1 MKFNFKFKHDFSYLI
16 RKYAIIRVLCL
27 AAVCTLIIVST
38 TFISST
44 VHEKPV
50 ILSVSQ
56 QVGTPGDTITIRG
69 KFFSQQKDSSYV
81 EIAGNRL
88 TTSSYVSWNDD
99 EIVITIPAN
108 TQDGLLYVVSSAGRS
123 NPDFFC
129 NRDLIPVS
137 VPQNTV
143 NTKPFITSLSA
154 ETLYVGDV
162 LTISG
167 KNFGSKKTQSQV
179 YFSTKKTQQ
188 QLTESSLN
196 AGNPMEDATEYIC
209 ASDIDF
215 DYEYWSETEI
225 RVFVPDGAFT
235 GYVYVENENGKSSKH
250 PLNVLQRAG
259 QKNYETKNS
268 YLIQIAADVS
278 DIRGTKDSVLT
289 YRLPLPQIN
298 GDQISAELTETNP
311 KPLLDNY
318 DNTSVFQI
326 LMDKT
331 GKNTYAASEKTR
343 LSQNHVIT
351 VRSVQTWIDVDYVTI
366 PKDRTRM
373 LYKTYTRADKV
384 VPADVPE
391 LTAILPSIIYQS
403 INPYRQAKLIY
414 EYMIANYKI
423 QNKLRKGD
431 TSCLD
436 MLKSKKGDAY
446 DFAVL
451 YCALLRTAGVP
462 AKLMSGILIDKDK
475 QAHPH
480 WWVNFYLDSFGWVP
494 ADPALGAGL
503 EYKGFQTIANPAKYY
518 FGNMDAQHI
527 MFSQCWN
534 NVKKAISNG
543 KTVYIPKTYA
553 TQSIWEEASEDVTSY
568 SSLWNVPA
576 VLGVY

>member
-1 MKFNFKFKHDFSYLI
+1 MNFNFNHDFSYLI
-16 RKYAIIRVLCL
+16 RKHPFIRVICL
-27 AAVCTLIIVST
+27 VVICAVIVGFTKLISYSVI
-38 TFISST
+38 
-44 VHEKPV
+44 EKPV

-56 QVGTPGDTITIRG
+56 QVGSPGDTITIRG
-69 KFFSQQKDSSYV
+69 KFFSQQKDSSFV

-88 TTSSYVSWNDD
+88 TGSSYVSWNDD

-108 TQDGLLYVVSSAGRS
+108 IQDGLLYVVTSAGRS
-123 NPDFFC
+123 NSDFFC
-129 NRDLIPVS
+129 NRDLIPIS
-137 VPQNTV
+137 VPTNTIS
-143 NTKPFITSLSA
+143 TKPVITSLSA
-154 ETLYVGDV
+154 ETLYVGDI

-167 KNFGSKKTQSQV
+167 KNFGPKKTSSQV

-196 AGNPMEDATEYIC
+196 AGNPMEDATEYIH
-209 ASDIDF
+209 ASDIDY
-215 DYEYWSETEI
+215 DYDTWSETEI
-225 RVFVPDGAFT
+225 KVYVPDGAFT
-235 GYVYVENENGKSSKH
+235 GYVYVENENGTSSKH
-250 PLNVLQRAG
+250 PLNVLQRSG
-259 QKNYETKNS
+259 QKNYGTKNS

-289 YRLPLPQIN
+289 YRLPLPQTTSE
-298 GDQISAELTETNP
+298 QIKAELTETNP

-343 LSQNHVIT
+343 ISQNHVIT
-351 VRSVQTWIDVDYVTI
+351 VRSVETWIDVDSVVI
-366 PKDRTRM
+366 PKNRNRM
-373 LYKTYTRADKV
+373 LYKTYTRADKI
-384 VPADVPE
+384 VPADDPVLVE
-391 LTAILPSIIYQS
+391 ALPNIIYKS

-503 EYKGFQTIANPAKYY
+503 EYNGFQNHPNPAKYY
-518 FGNMDAQHI
+518 FGNLDAQHI
-527 MFSQCWN
+527 MFSQYWN
-534 NVKKAISNG
+534 NVKKAIANG

-553 TQSIWEEASEDVTSY
+553 SQSIWEEASQDITSY
-568 SSLWNVPA
+568 SSFWNVPA